1 MYMYQLLSAGRGV
14 NSRSAVF
21 LNGLR
26 NHDGGTCSE
35 YTCITF
41 SLTSG
46 PAACTHAQQM
56 NPYGG
61 LPTQQQAAEQQQKA
75 QQQEEMRQ
83 ELLKKILSPEALT
96 RLGTLAVAKPEKVPA
111 RFKFLVPVHTL
122 VAPLAHVFFF
132 FFFFFRGCASGSAA
146 GGDGAD
152 DGAKGSG
159 QGADYRRAIQ
169 ANARGD
175 ERG

>member
-1 MYMYQLLSAGRGV
+1 MHA
-14 NSRSAVF
+14 
-21 LNGLR
+21 
-26 NHDGGTCSE
+26 E
-35 YTCITF
+35 YTCISF
-41 SLTSG
+41 SLTG

-111 RFKFLVPVHTL
+111 RFKIPRSSAHTRGTL
-122 VAPLAHVFFF
+122 SSCFFF

-175 ERG
+175 ERV